1 MGEHRSLVATSSVSG
16 RMSSVQYLL
25 SESLLDSSLYSSHIQ
40 QDQKIIS
47 EEKQNDLINVVV
59 GEDRWSLTGSSDSNQ
74 SNSNYPIE
82 VISKSSLASAAKD
95 KNKFRP
101 SESSSE
107 KHSNNIVGRIS
118 TDFRVV
124 SSFEKQVSS

>member
-59 GEDRWSLTGSSDSNQ
+59 GEERWSLTGS
-74 SNSNYPIE
+74 
-82 VISKSSLASAAKD
+82 
-95 KNKFRP
+95 
-101 SESSSE
+101 
-107 KHSNNIVGRIS
+107 
-118 TDFRVV
+118 
-124 SSFEKQVSS
+124 